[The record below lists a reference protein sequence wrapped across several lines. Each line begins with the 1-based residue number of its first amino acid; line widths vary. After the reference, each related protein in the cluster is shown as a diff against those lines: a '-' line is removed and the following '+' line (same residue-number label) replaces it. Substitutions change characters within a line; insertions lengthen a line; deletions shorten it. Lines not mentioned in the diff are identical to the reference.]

1 MIKKIILSFFIIFL
15 LLTFFVLTSY
25 ATETQDSNSIESDTT
40 FSNDDSSENNVTY
53 KPQSSNVD
61 SSYVTSVTPVSTQ
74 YEANL
79 GLNNILS
86 ILLISIGILLI
97 LLGVAILIKLKR

>member
-1 MIKKIILSFFIIFL
+1 MIKKLTLSFFIIFL

-25 ATETQDSNSIESDTT
+25 ATENQNDDVALSDTT
-40 FSNDDSSENNVTY
+40 FSNDDSPENNATY